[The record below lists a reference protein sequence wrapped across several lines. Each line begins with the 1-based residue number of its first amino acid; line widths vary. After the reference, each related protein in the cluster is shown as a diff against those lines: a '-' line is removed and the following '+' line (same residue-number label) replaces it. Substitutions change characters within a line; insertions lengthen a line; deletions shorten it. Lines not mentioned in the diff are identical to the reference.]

1 MTHSFQLNYKPLP
14 NDEKN
19 LRTGLIA
26 FLVFSSL
33 LLGYNT
39 YQDNCTSVNDVER
52 VGTGDTVDGFKLGTG
67 DTVDGYVRSSVA
79 TDRYGNT
86 STASRSVNGEEE
98 YLNSQNSILEYNLPF
113 STTNSESQLQM
124 VMPIMDTLKH

>member
-39 YQDNCTSVNDVER
+39 YQDNCISVNDVER
-52 VGTGDTVDGFKLGTG
+52 VGTGDTVDGFKESTS
-67 DTVDGYVRSSVA
+67 DTVDGYIR
-79 TDRYGNT
+79 
-86 STASRSVNGEEE
+86 
-98 YLNSQNSILEYNLPF
+98 
-113 STTNSESQLQM
+113 
-124 VMPIMDTLKH
+124 